1 MKKILHILLFSA
13 VFLVG
18 VFAVGG
24 KSALAGGLLS
34 GRAFVWYDGQIVYLR
49 NVDITWR
56 VISGK
61 TGRYSNW
68 NGFARREADSASV
81 ITTTYC
87 DGASCYRIT
96 SGAQTD
102 CRNVSDSGIYTAQGG
117 SCLVNSATE
126 TVDEYGTI
134 STSLN
139 YVYVFP
145 DISYWGND
153 STTLTLT
160 PRFPTGY
167 AGLPGGLDPTQGQWV
182 PNLDNLYPTSGST
195 TWSWNAGTQT
205 LTVQNTR
212 SEHYNIDFEWVPT
225 GQTVQKGENA
235 SRYHYG
241 TLWGNVWLA
250 ESPADCGQKRPT
262 YVQEWLIYEPP
273 TTLWPSSYTS
283 LNLQTSSVN
292 CPCNPS
298 GGPTAS
304 LYECTSQSCPPQT
317 RAYVEWNNVAGCQ
330 YRFSGYHPPYSFQ
343 FTPGEEVKITVSP
356 ETSGIQV
363 TTDCETLDSD
373 QFGAAPF
380 ECPGYPSEYT
390 FTLAD
395 SEVRRRDFYIKYTAK
410 APYRATI
417 NGTIYIRC
425 EDDGSCTSGESGS
438 QAAGAGVPVNLTYI
452 NDQGTTS
459 TVSTT
464 TNGTGRFSFSD
475 LDFDTY
481 TVSIGSA
488 YLSTNNLAYTTCST
502 TGSRTVEFSVETQGG
517 TNVFTRDVYVHDTVP
532 YPPGNPTYCVS
543 GTDAKIETTQGDVYS
558 AGGYD
563 FTTPFND
570 RFLSDYLVVGNG
582 IWNFD
587 PVDSE
592 SGSGWT
598 VRNYLYGTPLTKYTY
613 DYFWSSLQKEI
624 TPEANRSRTLV
635 GDTITNDMFRDYGGA
650 VADKPI
656 IRFVPGAGSDVIRTS
671 SSEDINFNR
680 EALIVFIGSDTQD
693 VNLEINT
700 DMTVTPGS
708 HLVFIVSGE
717 VRVSKSVRQL
727 DGVYILDGQFVDLYD
742 WGVGDTAPLQTA
754 LVGSGN
760 IITWGGFDLG
770 NGTTRYR
777 EVPNDATYQFTFAP
791 KYLVTLA
798 PLLGE
803 ETYQWGEVA
812 P

>member
-1 MKKILHILLFSA
+1 MKKFIQIFLLSA
-13 VFLVG
+13 IFLVG

-24 KSALAGGLLS
+24 KSVLAGGLLS
-34 GRAFVWYDGQIVYLR
+34 GRAFVWYEGQIVYLR
-49 NVDITWR
+49 GVDITWR
-56 VISGK
+56 VVSGK

-68 NGFARREADSASV
+68 NGFARREADTASV

-96 SGAQTD
+96 SGATTD
-102 CRNVSDSGIYTAQGG
+102 CRNVYDSGIYTAQGG
-117 SCLVNSATE
+117 SCLVNSSTE

-134 STSLN
+134 STSTN
-139 YVYVFP
+139 YVFVFP

-160 PRFPTGY
+160 PRFPSGY

-182 PNLDNLYPTSGST
+182 PNLDNLYPDSGGT
-195 TWSWNAGTQT
+195 TWSWDGGMQT
-205 LTVQNTR
+205 LTVANTTR
-212 SEHYNIDFEWVPT
+212 EHYNIDFEWVPIS
-225 GQTVQKGENA
+225 QTAQKGENS

-250 ESPADCGQKRPT
+250 ESPADCGLKRPT
-262 YVQEWLIYEPP
+262 YTHEFLVYEPP
-273 TTLWPSSYTS
+273 TTQWPWSWIYLDLSQ
-283 LNLQTSSVN
+283 NSVN
-292 CPCNPS
+292 CPCSPAGS
-298 GGPTAS
+298 PTAS
-304 LYECTSQSCPPQT
+304 LYECTSQSCPP
-317 RAYVEWNNVAGCQ
+317 RSRPYEEWNNVGSCE
-330 YRFSGYHPPYSFQ
+330 YRYNGYHPPYSFQ
-343 FTPGEEVKITVSP
+343 FTPGEEVKIAVGSDS
-356 ETSGIQV
+356 SGGSI

-373 QFGAAPF
+373 QFGAMPF
-380 ECPGYPSEYT
+380 NCPGYPSEYT

-395 SEVRRRDFYIKYTAK
+395 DEVRRQDFYINYTAK

-417 NGTIYIRC
+417 NGTVSGRC
-425 EDDGSCTSGESGS
+425 QDDGSCVSGESGS
-438 QAAGAGVPVNLTYI
+438 QALGSGVPVTLSYI
-452 NDQGTTS
+452 NAQGVPTTL
-459 TVSTT
+459 STT
-464 TNGTGRFSFSD
+464 TSVTGRFSFSD

-481 TVSIGSA
+481 TVNIASS
-488 YLSTNNLAYTTCST
+488 YLSTNNMNYTTCST
-502 TGSRTVEFSVETQGG
+502 AESRTVEFSVETQGA
-517 TNVFTRDVYVHDTVP
+517 TNVFTRDIFLHDTLP
-532 YPPGNPTYCVS
+532 YPPGNPTYCAS
-543 GTDAKIETTQGDVYS
+543 GTDAMIETNQGDVYS

-563 FTTPFND
+563 FSTPFND
-570 RFLSDYLVVGNG
+570 KYLSDYLVVGNG
-582 IWNFD
+582 IWNFN
-587 PVDSE
+587 PADSE

-613 DYFWSSLQKEI
+613 DYFWANLRKEI
-624 TPEANRSRTLV
+624 TPEANRTITLV
-635 GDTITNDMFRDYGGA
+635 GDTITDNSLRNYGGA
-650 VADKPI
+650 VSDKPI
-656 IRFVPGAGSDVIRTS
+656 VRFVPGAGSDVVRTS
-671 SSEDINFNR
+671 SSGNINFNR

-700 DMTVTPGS
+700 NISVNPGS

-717 VRVSKSVRQL
+717 VRVSKSVRQM

-742 WGVGDTAPLQTA
+742 WGAGDTAPLQTQLTGA
-754 LVGSGN
+754 GN

-777 EVPNDATYQFTFAP
+777 EVSSDATYQFTFAP
-791 KYLVTLA
+791 KYLVTMA